1 MINGVG
7 GSSQVLAVSNMH
19 LAGAVLHE
27 VLPSYER
34 LDVRSEYFLGDF
46 LSLHGAQIGRDSDVK
61 EMMTYHSDNSDW
73 SITPACKEQL
83 MSALMDL
90 VPEGG
95 SQVHNR
101 VFLDAIRDW
110 YQGLDSASKVDNYT
124 AAKDHLSDKGKNIAR
139 MILQANHNLG
149 SGSNEIRLLD
159 VGGND
164 GKLTSYVASHI
175 GDYLHVPISPYVLE
189 IETGIAWDHNSK
201 VVSLV
206 QSEMSRPVKTIYYD
220 GSDMASGRVS
230 GQDEGNPLSDGKG
243 FDCAMYQH
251 SLHHFPSPEIQ
262 QESLARISELLNDGG
277 VLTITEHNS
286 VLGGHELDLMHMVLQ
301 VYVELHQ
308 NPDISSSE
316 LEAVFNEF
324 VEKETPAN
332 FFSQTRLVDMA
343 QKVGLTPSSVTAVGE
358 KADRTYSMTFVKDG
372 GLRLDRDRSFE
383 ALVDPDSLKAGM
395 KKFETSS
402 MFSGSRSLDGMF

>member
-1 MINGVG
+1 MRR
-7 GSSQVLAVSNMH
+7 A
-19 LAGAVLHE
+19 
-27 VLPSYER
+27 
-34 LDVRSEYFLGDF
+34 
-46 LSLHGAQIGRDSDVK
+46 
-61 EMMTYHSDNSDW
+61 
-73 SITPACKEQL
+73 
-83 MSALMDL
+83 
-90 VPEGG
+90 
-95 SQVHNR
+95 
-101 VFLDAIRDW
+101 
-110 YQGLDSASKVDNYT
+110 
-124 AAKDHLSDKGKNIAR
+124 
-139 MILQANHNLG
+139 
-149 SGSNEIRLLD
+149 
-159 VGGND
+159 
-164 GKLTSYVASHI
+164 
-175 GDYLHVPISPYVLE
+175 
-189 IETGIAWDHNSK
+189 
-201 VVSLV
+201 
-206 QSEMSRPVKTIYYD
+206 
-220 GSDMASGRVS
+220 
-230 GQDEGNPLSDGKG
+230 
-243 FDCAMYQH
+243 
-251 SLHHFPSPEIQ
+251 
-262 QESLARISELLNDGG
+262 
-277 VLTITEHNS
+277 